1 MEAENEQDPFA
12 VIFDFCR
19 PTASQEAEFP
29 NCPMDR
35 KSEMVRRPDPV
46 ECSSSSDPTSSEQT
60 PIRMVSLPATSSS
73 SRQQSE
79 EDPVFHTPPEHHNHS
94 QLSSSEDQNLDELLS
109 RAVGDGGCCGS
120 EKVRVS
126 EGELEDEADSH
137 KLLALIDELER
148 DTVPVDDTEK
158 IASETQ
164 VIETVDIDEVIVAD
178 SEDAGEDLDGI
189 DVNRGE
195 DRTENLDG
203 IEVNRGENR
212 TEDLDGIEVN
222 RGENRTEDLDGIE
235 VNRGEN
241 RTCEENTCSTGSL
254 NSSRIEED
262 IHNMKSDRVRED
274 EKICEDGCPEI
285 DDGKKKRR
293 KLPASLFDTRAK
305 NVEGSSTSNGGLVNF
320 VDILKV
326 AVCGGEDGGGAAGE
340 DDVDLLETA
349 KRRGLTFPRPRWW
362 PPEGD
367 F

>member
-12 VIFDFCR
+12 FIFNFCR

-46 ECSSSSDPTSSEQT
+46 ECSSSSSDPTSSEQT
-60 PIRMVSLPATSSS
+60 PIRMVSLPATSGS

-94 QLSSSEDQNLDELLS
+94 QLSSSEDQNVDELLS
-109 RAVGDGGCCGS
+109 RAVGDGGCCRS

-126 EGELEDEADSH
+126 DGELEDEADSH
-137 KLLALIDELER
+137 KLMALIDELER
-148 DTVPVDDTEK
+148 DTVPVDETEN
-158 IASETQ
+158 IDETQ

-178 SEDAGEDLDGI
+178 SDDAGEDLDGI

-195 DRTENLDG
+195 
-203 IEVNRGENR
+203 IR

-222 RGENRTEDLDGIE
+222 RGEIRTEDLDGIA

-241 RTCEENTCSTGSL
+241 RTREENTCSTGSL

-262 IHNMKSDRVRED
+262 IRNMKSDRVRED
-274 EKICEDGCPEI
+274 EKICGDGCPKL

-305 NVEGSSTSNGGLVNF
+305 NVERSSTSNGGLVDF
-320 VDILKV
+320 QDILKV
-326 AVCGGEDGGGAAGE
+326 AVGGGGEDGGAAGE
-340 DDVDLLETA
+340 EDVDLLWMA